1 MNLQDQTDR
10 DQAETVA
17 CPDKPR
23 GCGRPAGT
31 ACRNLST
38 GEPLEHLPAHA
49 ARLAAAGVVHAPL
62 DSRELSRDPD
72 RRPRG
77 EWTSR

>member
-1 MNLQDQTDR
+1 MADR

-31 ACRNLST
+31 SCRNLHS
-38 GEPLEHLPAHA
+38 GELLEHLPAHA
-49 ARLAAAGVVHAPL
+49 ARLAAAGVVHAPV
-62 DSRELSRDPD
+62 DSRELAARHE
-72 RRPRG
+72 RTPR
-77 EWTSR
+77 